1 MGMEGQK
8 LVRFIM
14 IKGSH
19 GNGRP
24 KGNEVAVNR
33 SKYGLITFVYLEN
46 DKAKFFFLIITM
58 WEGGFESWTSPLETP
73 RGAK

>member
-8 LVRFIM
+8 LVRLIM

-24 KGNEVAVNR
+24 KGNEVGVNW
-33 SKYGLITFVYLEN
+33 SKLIMFVYLEN
-46 DKAKFFFLIITM
+46 DKPNFVF
-58 WEGGFESWTSPLETP
+58 
-73 RGAK
+73 

>member
-19 GNGRP
+19 GNGRL
-24 KGNEVAVNR
+24 KGNEVVVNR
-33 SKYGLITFVYLEN
+33 SKYGLIMFVYLEN
-46 DKAKFFFLIITM
+46 DKANFFFL
-58 WEGGFESWTSPLETP
+58 
-73 RGAK
+73 

>member
-33 SKYGLITFVYLEN
+33 SKYGLIMFVYLEN
-46 DKAKFFFLIITM
+46 DKANFFFFDNYN
-58 WEGGFESWTSPLETP
+58 GG
-73 RGAK
+73 GGI